1 MYNIQYGGVYMI
13 AIVVVIDPYLHVIP
27 LQLQEVCE

>member
-1 MYNIQYGGVYMI
+1 MYNIQYGGVCMF

-27 LQLQEVCE
+27 MQLQDVCE